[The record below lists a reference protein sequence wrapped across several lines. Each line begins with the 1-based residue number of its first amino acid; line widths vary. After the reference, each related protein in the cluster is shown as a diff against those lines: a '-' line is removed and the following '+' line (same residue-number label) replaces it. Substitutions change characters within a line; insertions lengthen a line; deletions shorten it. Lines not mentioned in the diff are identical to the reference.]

1 MLDRYSITADA
12 QKLSA
17 RFSVD
22 VPEGYA
28 PHYNAAPAQLL
39 PVITTDS
46 PEGISF
52 FYWGIAPA
60 WAKNRPIGERLINLR
75 VEHLSEKP
83 TALKNLRKRRCLIPA
98 DGFYG
103 WKKVGKKTTI
113 PYRFILR
120 SKELFSFAGLWE
132 EYDDDAGNFFHT
144 FTIITLP
151 ANPIVATTSDTM
163 PAIFDQESEK
173 IWLDKNSSESD
184 LLKILVPTPDEEMDS
199 YTISSR
205 IYLPS
210 VEGPSLII
218 PTPPSDQFGN
228 LTLFD

>member
-1 MLDRYSITADA
+1 MLDRYSISATS
-12 QKLSA
+12 QKLTE

-22 VPEGYA
+22 VPTGYS
-28 PHYNAAPAQLL
+28 PRYNASPSQLL

-60 WAKNRPIGERLINLR
+60 WAKNKSISERIINLKADQI
-75 VEHLSEKP
+75 SEKP
-83 TALKNLRKRRCLIPA
+83 IVLKTLKKRRCIIPA

-113 PYRFILR
+113 PYRFILK
-120 SKELFSFAGLWE
+120 SKALFSFPGLWE
-132 EYDDDAGNFFHT
+132 EYDDDEGNFFHT

-151 ANPIVATTSDTM
+151 ANQLVGSTSETM
-163 PAIFDQESEK
+163 PAIFNKASEK

-184 LLKILVPTPDEEMDS
+184 LLEILLPLSEGEMDS
-199 YTISSR
+199 YTISPQ
-205 IYLPS
+205 IYLPANDWA
-210 VEGPSLII
+210 SLIL
-218 PTPPSDQFGN
+218 PAPPSDQFGN

>member
-22 VPEGYA
+22 VPEGYV
-28 PHYNAAPAQLL
+28 PHYNAAPSQLL

-60 WAKNRPIGERLINLR
+60 WAKNKSISERLINLK

-103 WKKVGKKTTI
+103 WKKVGKKTSI

-120 SKELFSFAGLWE
+120 SKKLFSFAGIWE

-151 ANPIVATTSDTM
+151 ANPIVATTSETM
-163 PAIFDQESEK
+163 PAIFDQGSEK

-184 LLKILVPTPDEEMDS
+184 LLNILVPTSDEEMDS

-205 IYLPS
+205 ISLPS

>member
-1 MLDRYSITADA
+1 MLDRYSITATSQRLA
-12 QKLSA
+12 E

-28 PHYNAAPAQLL
+28 PRYNAAPSQLL

-52 FYWGIAPA
+52 FYWGIAPE
-60 WAKNRPIGERLINLR
+60 WAKNKSISERIVNLR
-75 VEHLSEKP
+75 VEQLSERP
-83 TALKNLRKRRCLIPA
+83 ITLKNLKKRRCLIPA

-103 WKKVGKKTTI
+103 WKKVGKKTSI
-113 PYRFILR
+113 PYRFILK
-120 SKELFSFAGLWE
+120 SKALFSFAGMWE
-132 EYDDDAGNFFHT
+132 EYDDEAGNFFHT

-151 ANPIVATTSDTM
+151 ANPMVGATSETM
-163 PAIFDQESEK
+163 PAILDKNSEK
-173 IWLDKNSSESD
+173 IWLDKNTSESD
-184 LLKILVPTPDEEMDS
+184 LLKILVPTLESEMDS

-205 IYLPS
+205 IFIPS
-210 VEGPSLII
+210 IDVPSLIL
-218 PTPPSDQFGN
+218 PSPASDQFGN